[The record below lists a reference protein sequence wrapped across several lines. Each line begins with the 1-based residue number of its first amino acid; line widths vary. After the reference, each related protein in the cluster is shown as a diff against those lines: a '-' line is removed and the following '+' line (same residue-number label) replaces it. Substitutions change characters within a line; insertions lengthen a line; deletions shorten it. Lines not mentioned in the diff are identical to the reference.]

1 MQIGTITNQRH
12 QLCLKMSCDLHF
24 LNWLNTQI
32 KEKMYPF
39 DGKYCCC
46 LNFPRRK
53 MHWPIS
59 DGCQN
64 PQQKQP
70 KQIVEKLYATQ
81 KVLSFLYN
89 SFLALIFYYLYLYF
103 SKEETEAAVEK
114 IETIVLRLLSRLHAK
129 CHPEQRIFWKVSK
142 STGWI
147 SGMLIRGKSYGKAMK
162 TCHYLKLNMK
172 PECLKRSWNVVLCQG
187 KWVIAFLWANVF
199 VC

>member
-1 MQIGTITNQRH
+1 MQIGTISNQRH
-12 QLCLKMSCDLHF
+12 QSCLKMSCDF
-24 LNWLNTQI
+24 LNWLKNTQI
-32 KEKMYPF
+32 KQIIPIWRKISCVF
-39 DGKYCCC
+39 

-59 DGCQN
+59 DACQN
-64 PQQKQP
+64 PQQK
-70 KQIVEKLYATQ
+70 ATKTNCW
-81 KVLSFLYN
+81 KVVCNSKKYFPFCN
-89 SFLALIFYYLYLYF
+89 SFLALIIYYLYLYF

-129 CHPEQRIFWKVSK
+129 CHPEQRIFSKVSK

-172 PECLKRSWNVVLCQG
+172 PECLKKFSNVVLCPG
-187 KWVIAFLWANVF
+187 KRN
-199 VC
+199 